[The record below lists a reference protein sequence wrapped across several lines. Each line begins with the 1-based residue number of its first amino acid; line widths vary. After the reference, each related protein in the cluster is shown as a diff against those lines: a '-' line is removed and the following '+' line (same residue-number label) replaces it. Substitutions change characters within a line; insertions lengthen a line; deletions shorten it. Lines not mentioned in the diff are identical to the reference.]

1 MNLSERLAKAAM
13 DRRRQP
19 EASAPRAHVTSVDSE
34 PSAALPELA
43 QVPVDPGRVAAM
55 KMRLPEPARP
65 DDATTPGP
73 GLPLWQRPFEEVM
86 RYGAL
91 ATVTSLP
98 IQPRTDTLD
107 EDLDDAVLAETIP
120 MPGIWMPT
128 ASSDLPPLAASESH
142 DLASGSLSSEQT
154 GPNRPH
160 HNLLSDQIAMINLDD
175 VAIDAEI
182 VLDGPSAD
190 ALLERWSHSVIADV
204 QDRQEKADGLF
215 RRMVDPMQSPRITFG
230 PIDLRDEIVSR
241 AEGAA
246 TAPARTEEPAPL
258 FHLDTPAEVVLRRAD
273 DVHTCPQCGATAHV
287 DIHDPL
293 RGRIHLSCDN
303 CFKMWQERVESTAAS
318 DEPFMRD

>member
-19 EASAPRAHVTSVDSE
+19 EPSAPRFIVTSIDSE
-34 PSAALPELA
+34 PRAAALPEPA
-43 QVPVDPGRVAAM
+43 QEPVDPGRVSVM
-55 KMRLPEPARP
+55 KMRLPEPASP
-65 DDATTPGP
+65 DAAATPST

-98 IQPRTDTLD
+98 IQPRDGDTVD
-107 EDLDDAVLAETIP
+107 EDLDDAVLAEAIP
-120 MPGIWMPT
+120 MPGVWMPT
-128 ASSDLPPLAASESH
+128 ATADLPPLASSQAH
-142 DLASGSLSSEQT
+142 DLASGSLSSEQP
-154 GPNRPH
+154 GHSRSPH
-160 HNLLSDQIAMINLDD
+160 NHLSDQIAMINLDD

-190 ALLERWSHSVIADV
+190 DLYQR
-204 QDRQEKADGLF
+204 LF
-215 RRMVDPMQSPRITFG
+215 DATQQQSPRVTFG
-230 PIDLRDEIVSR
+230 PIDLRDQIATR

-246 TAPARTEEPAPL
+246 TTLPHTEEAAPL
-258 FHLDTPAEVVLRRAD
+258 FRFESSAKVVLPRAD
-273 DVHTCPQCGATAHV
+273 DVHNCPQCGATARV

-293 RGRIHLSCDN
+293 RGRVHLSCAD
-303 CFKMWQERVESTAAS
+303 CFKMWQERVETTADS